1 MSWSLINLLI
11 SKGLEIDWHL
21 VGSKTGDQKRTV
33 HVNHISR
40 FNLVCWRSK
49 WELPFQLSP
58 EWHLVPFSKYRLQ
71 LLQQLHRGLYTAFP
85 ICVLVSESRMWL
97 PSAARWIK
105 INLEHTAL
113 IFKLYFF
120 LFSLASEHIC
130 EAAVPRQHPLDSGS
144 QQAQLGK
151 CTIPCSRCGC
161 SWSWMQFLN
170 AGVKSRNG
178 REWKH
183 SL

>member
-1 MSWSLINLLI
+1 MDS
-11 SKGLEIDWHL
+11 
-21 VGSKTGDQKRTV
+21 
-33 HVNHISR
+33 ISR
-40 FNLVCWRSK
+40 FNFVCWRSK

-58 EWHLVPFSKYRLQ
+58 ERHLVPFSKYMMQ
-71 LLQQLHRGLYTAFP
+71 LLHQLHRGLYTAFP

-105 INLEHTAL
+105 VNLEHIAL

-130 EAAVPRQHPLDSGS
+130 EAAVPWQHPLDSGS
-144 QQAQLGK
+144 RQAQPGE
-151 CTIPCSRCGC
+151 CTTSCSRCGR
-161 SWSWMQFLN
+161 SWSWMQLLN
-170 AGVKSRNG
+170 ARVKSRNG
-178 REWKH
+178 WEWKH